1 MQYAYHAGQPAT
13 GGAYIVTGRVL
24 LMLDSTDE
32 NGSQLDPFGFQAN
45 PDRPSEPWEF
55 TYTHGGTPMTA
66 NCVAWTDYGYAYALE
81 FSTDVPELTEQIVFS
96 PPSTDADEH
105 FYVGDRPVTR
115 MWIGPLPV
123 TAAYFGDRK
132 VLG

>member
-13 GGAYIVTGRVL
+13 GGCYYIAARNL
-24 LMLDSTDE
+24 LMLDKTDE
-32 NGSQLDPFGFQAN
+32 KGSELDPFGFQAN

-66 NCVAWTDYGYAYALE
+66 NCVAWADYGYGFSLE
-81 FSTDVPELTEQIVFS
+81 FSTDVPALTEQIVFS
-96 PPSTDADEH
+96 SPSADKH
-105 FYVGDRPVTR
+105 FYVGDTPVAR
-115 MWIGPLPV
+115 MWVGPLPV
-123 TAAYFGDRK
+123 TAAYFGDRQ